1 MWKILSDG
9 KWVIVPNKYSIL
21 SDEWWVMK
29 IEWPKNESKHPFNS
43 YKDRELKVGKAKW
56 KKGRK
61 VNAWK

>member
-1 MWKILSDG
+1 M
-9 KWVIVPNKYSIL
+9 
-21 SDEWWVMK
+21 SDENWEK
-29 IEWPKNESKHPFNS
+29 KKESKQPLNS